1 MNAPIEM
8 ETGTGTITASHLDAV
23 VGAIAAG
30 EAAAGTET
38 EGTDVAT
45 LATDPLRYEYLL
57 LQSSPPPPVYSTK
70 SNGSLLQVFSQCLTP
85 RSLSLCI
92 SFLLYTSLL
101 ALYSSNVWGRQM
113 RKVKSLTRI

>member
-23 VGAIAAG
+23 VGAIAVG

-45 LATDPLRYEYLL
+45 LATDPLRYENLL
-57 LQSSPPPPVYSTK
+57 LPSSPPP
-70 SNGSLLQVFSQCLTP
+70 CL
-85 RSLSLCI
+85 
-92 SFLLYTSLL
+92 
-101 ALYSSNVWGRQM
+101 
-113 RKVKSLTRI
+113 